1 VHPESSHHDADDI
14 LELAKTRVG
23 EVVPDADLTAFAVA
37 FSIVRA
43 AERVTLELE
52 TAHEPMGWTWP
63 GFRVMWWLWL
73 LGPLVPRQIAEVASS
88 SRASVS
94 SALNTLERNGF
105 VVRTRGSADR
115 RLITVELTEKGATR
129 MAEAFAAANARERRL
144 VHRLTAPE
152 RRTLTKLL
160 SKILDHQES

>member
-1 VHPESSHHDADDI
+1 
-14 LELAKTRVG
+14 
-23 EVVPDADLTAFAVA
+23 
-37 FSIVRA
+37 
-43 AERVTLELE
+43 
-52 TAHEPMGWTWP
+52 
-63 GFRVMWWLWL
+63 MWWLWL
-73 LGPLVPRQIAEVASS
+73 LGPLEPRQIADVASS

-129 MAEAFAAANARERRL
+129 MAEAFAAANARERLL
-144 VHRLTAPE
+144 VHRLTAQE
-152 RRTLTKLL
+152 RHTLTKLL